1 MSSDLESQNGFASR
15 HVGPRTPDV
24 EQMLASMGLGSVAEL
39 VDQTIPASIR
49 LETDLA
55 LPEASSEHELLER
68 LLEIGAQNTVLRSYI
83 GMGYHGT
90 IVPSVIQRNILENPG
105 WYTQYTPYQAEI
117 SQGRLEA
124 LLNFQTMVIDL
135 TGMEIANASLL
146 DEGTAAA
153 EAMTLLFAEE
163 KDEARTIFFVS
174 ELCHPQTIEVV
185 RGRAAPMGI
194 EVMVGPHDNVDL
206 KTFGNRFFGGL
217 VQYPASDGAIYDY
230 GSFCDTFHEWGAG
243 VVVAADLMALTL
255 LTPPG
260 DFGADVAV
268 GNTQRFGVPM
278 GYGGPHAAY
287 LAAKDKFKRK
297 LPGRIIGVSV
307 DAEGNPALRMALQTR
322 EQHIRREKATSN
334 ICTAQVLLAI
344 MAGMYAVY
352 HGPEGLRS
360 IANKIHGMAATLAH
374 GIRELGHTVVYE
386 HFFDTIQVV
395 PSEMSGETVLR
406 RALDLGINLRDF
418 GDGTVGIAL
427 DETTRS
433 EDIDDL
439 LKVFSHGGPRGGGVK
454 LTAAG
459 VSENAASALPRDLL
473 RVSPF
478 LEHPVFHRYHS
489 ETEMLRYL
497 HRLESRDL
505 SLNTSMI
512 PLGSCTMKLNATTEM
527 VPVTWSAFGALHP
540 FVPLDQAAGY
550 RRIFSDLEGWLAEIS
565 GFAATSLQPNSG
577 AQGEYAGLLVIRAL
591 HESRGEAHRNVC
603 LIPSSAHG
611 TNPASAVMA
620 GMSVVV
626 VKCDESGNIDV
637 DDLAEKAAAHASE
650 LGAFM
655 VTYPSTHGVFEP
667 RIREVCDIIHRHGG
681 RVYLDGA
688 NLNAQVGLCR
698 PGDYGA
704 DVCHINLHKTF
715 AIPHGGGGPGMGPIC
730 VTSELAPFL
739 PGHPEVGAGSER
751 GNETANE
758 TANDMAIRAVSAAP
772 WGSSSILLAS
782 WAYIALLGKDGVR
795 RATEAA
801 ILNANYMASRLGDRF
816 PILYRGENGRV
827 AHEFILDLRPL
838 RKASGIT
845 DEDVAKRLMDYG
857 FHAPTMSFPVA
868 GTVMVEPTESESKS
882 ELDRFCDALLAILDE
897 IEEVASGVTDGEDN
911 VLKNA
916 PHTAAMLLADE
927 WDHPY
932 TREQAAY
939 PAPWTREHKYW
950 PPVRRVNNAHGDRN
964 LVCSCP
970 PVEAYAEKDAGD

>member
-1 MSSDLESQNGFASR
+1 MSPDIDSKSGFASR
-15 HVGPRTPDV
+15 HVGPRAPDV
-24 EQMLASMGLGSVAEL
+24 EQMLASMGLGSLGEL

-49 LETDLA
+49 LEADLE
-55 LPEASSEHELLER
+55 LPEASSEHELIKR
-68 LLEIGAQNTVLRSYI
+68 LLEIGAQNSVFRSYI

-153 EAMTLLFAEE
+153 EAMAMLFGEE
-163 KDEARTIFFVS
+163 RDAARRIFFVS

-185 RGRAAPMGI
+185 QGRAAPMGI
-194 EVMVGPHDNVDL
+194 EVMVGRHDNVDL
-206 KTFGNRFFGGL
+206 KTFGERFFGGL
-217 VQYPASDGAIYDY
+217 IQYPATDGALYDY
-230 GSFCDTFHEWGAG
+230 SSFCSTFHEWGAG

-287 LAAKDKFKRK
+287 LAAKGKFKRK

-307 DAEGNPALRMALQTR
+307 DADGDPALRMALQTR

-352 HGPEGLRS
+352 HGPEGLRA
-360 IANKIHGMAATLAH
+360 IATKIHRMASTLAH
-374 GIRELGHTVVYE
+374 GIRELGHTIVHD

-395 PSEMSGETVLR
+395 PSDMSGEDVVR
-406 RALDLGINLRDF
+406 QALDLEINLRDY

-427 DETTRS
+427 DETTRW

-439 LKVFSHGGPRGGGVK
+439 FAVFSHGGPRGGGVK
-454 LTAAG
+454 LTAG
-459 VSENAASALPRDLL
+459 RVSEGAASALPEGLI

-478 LEHPVFHRYHS
+478 LEHPVFHRYRS

-527 VPVTWSAFGALHP
+527 VPVTWSAFAGLHP
-540 FVPLDQAAGY
+540 FVPSDQAAGY
-550 RRIFSDLEGWLAEIS
+550 RRIFSDLESWLAEIS

-591 HESRGEAHRNVC
+591 HDSRGEPHRNVC

-620 GMSVVV
+620 GMRVVV
-626 VKCDESGNIDV
+626 VHCDESGNIDV
-637 DDLAEKAAAHASE
+637 NDLAEKAAAHASE

-655 VTYPSTHGVFEP
+655 VTYPSTPGVFEP
-667 RIREVCDIIHRHGG
+667 RIREICDIIHSHGG

-739 PGHPEVGAGSER
+739 PGHPEVTSGDER
-751 GNETANE
+751 HNER
-758 TANDMAIRAVSAAP
+758 AIPAVSAAP
-772 WGSSSILLAS
+772 WGSSSILLVS

-795 RATEAA
+795 QATETA
-801 ILNANYMASRLGDRF
+801 ILNANYMANRLGDRF
-816 PILYRGENGRV
+816 PVLYRGEKGRI

-838 RKASGIT
+838 RKTSGIT

-868 GTVMVEPTESESKS
+868 GTMMVEPTESESKD
-882 ELDRFCDALLAILDE
+882 ELDRFCDALLAVLDE
-897 IEEVASGVTDGEDN
+897 IEEVASGVADPEDN
-911 VLKNA
+911 TLKNA

-927 WDHPY
+927 WDHGY
-932 TREQAAY
+932 TRERAAF

-964 LVCSCP
+964 LVCACP
-970 PVEAYAEKDAGD
+970 PIEAYAEGAATSD